1 LVVTS
6 SYVHQSKPE
15 ENNVNLKTVSGAAIE
30 LSDVAFGRE
39 FNEALVHQ
47 VVVAYLSGGR
57 QGSKAQKSRADVSG
71 GGKKPFKQKGTGRA
85 RAGSIRSP
93 IWRGGGK
100 TFAARPQDW
109 AQKVNRKMYRGA
121 MQCILAELVRQ
132 ERLVLVEE
140 IGVTA
145 PKTKELLA
153 RLTELN
159 ATRALIITDAVD
171 ENLYLA
177 ARNLP
182 HVEVVD
188 SKAVDPVSLIAYE
201 KVIMSVSAAKQL
213 EVELG

>member
-1 LVVTS
+1 M
-6 SYVHQSKPE
+6 
-15 ENNVNLKTVSGAAIE
+15 NLKTVSGSAVE
-30 LSDVAFGRE
+30 LSEVAFGRE

-47 VVVAYLSGGR
+47 VVTAYLAVGR
-57 QGSKAQKSRADVSG
+57 QGTRAHKSRADVSG
-71 GGKKPFKQKGTGRA
+71 GGKKPFRQKGTGRA

-93 IWRGGGK
+93 IWVGGGK

-109 AQKVNRKMYRGA
+109 SQKVNRKMYRGA

-132 ERLVLVEE
+132 DRLVLVEE
-140 IGVTA
+140 FAVAA

-153 RLTELN
+153 KLNDLN
-159 ATRALIITDAVD
+159 AARALIVTDAVD

-182 HVEVVD
+182 HVDVVD
-188 SKAVDPVSLIAYE
+188 ATAIDPVSLIAFD
-201 KVIMSVSAAKQL
+201 KVVMSVAAAKKI

>member
-1 LVVTS
+1 M
-6 SYVHQSKPE
+6 
-15 ENNVNLKTVSGAAIE
+15 NLKTVSGSAVE
-30 LSDVAFGRE
+30 LSEVAFGRE

-47 VVVAYLSGGR
+47 VVTAYLAGGR
-57 QGSKAQKSRADVSG
+57 QGTRAHKSRADVSG
-71 GGKKPFKQKGTGRA
+71 GGKKPFHQKGTGRA

-93 IWRGGGK
+93 IWVGGGK

-109 AQKVNRKMYRGA
+109 SQKVNRKMYRGA

-132 ERLVLVEE
+132 DRLVLVEE
-140 IGVTA
+140 FAVAA

-153 RLTELN
+153 KLNDLN
-159 ATRALIITDAVD
+159 AARALIVTDAVD

-182 HVEVVD
+182 HVDVVD
-188 SKAVDPVSLIAYE
+188 ATAIDPVSLIAFD
-201 KVIMSVSAAKQL
+201 KVVMSVAAAKKI

>member
-1 LVVTS
+1 M
-6 SYVHQSKPE
+6 
-15 ENNVNLKTVSGAAIE
+15 NLNTVSGSAVE
-30 LSDVAFGRE
+30 LSEVAFGRE

-47 VVVAYLSGGR
+47 VVTAYLAGGR

-71 GGKKPFKQKGTGRA
+71 AGKKPFRQKGTGRA

-93 IWRGGGK
+93 IWVGGGK

-109 AQKVNRKMYRGA
+109 SQKVNRKMYRGA

-132 ERLVLVEE
+132 DRLVLVEE
-140 IGVTA
+140 FAVAA

-153 RLTELN
+153 KLNDLN
-159 ATRALIITDAVD
+159 ATRALIVTESVD

-177 ARNLP
+177 ARNIP
-182 HVEVVD
+182 HVDVVD
-188 SKAVDPVSLIAYE
+188 AAAIDPVSLIAFD
-201 KVIMSVSAAKQL
+201 KVVMSVAAAKKI